1 MSRGLGDV
9 YKRQLLD
16 CFNPRGVR
24 LFWPIPLTF
33 HFGNVKTASG
43 RGSMLENWQEYVF
56 RVALVC
62 MFAALVLVDA
72 YRRAAP
78 FGGI

>member
-1 MSRGLGDV
+1 
-9 YKRQLLD
+9 
-16 CFNPRGVR
+16 
-24 LFWPIPLTF
+24 
-33 HFGNVKTASG
+33 
-43 RGSMLENWQEYVF
+43 MLENWQEYVF

-62 MFAALVLVDA
+62 MLAVLVLVDA

>member
-1 MSRGLGDV
+1 
-9 YKRQLLD
+9 LLD

-56 RVALVC
+56 RVALAC